1 MTKWQQKFH
10 TGDVMCHYPDL
21 SSASDCNFPSAH
33 DQSEALPRTGY
44 WYLNSMKFLQSFLRR
59 HFTGKPLVV
68 SQKIG
73 CFLTVVHFSWCK
85 VAMQLGVAMWV
96 GTGLDLD
103 PSSCSFPKAPFIWR
117 QVVMGRRVISLQNAV
132 NCLREKQKVGLA
144 WRVTR
149 PARRKGDRIA
159 PPSWFCTL
167 LKNATTHEPNIKG
180 GVSRKFTQIH
190 PLGPTCMNWSPN
202 WAWDVLITTFIIHC
216 THYLSGSARREGRR
230 FPSSSRAPALAF

>member
-21 SSASDCNFPSAH
+21 SSASDCNFPLAH

-44 WYLNSMKFLQSFLRR
+44 WYLNSMKFLRSFLRR

-96 GTGLDLD
+96 GTDLNVD
-103 PSSCSFPKAPFIWR
+103 PSSCSFPMALFLCR
-117 QVVMGRRVISLQNAV
+117 QVVTGRRDISLQNVV

-159 PPSWFCTL
+159 PPSRFRTL

-202 WAWDVLITTFIIHC
+202 WVWDVLIATFIIHC